1 MEYDLISFTNRL
13 IELFVNSPNMP
24 NMGGVYVDKYGRV
37 EEDSKKH
44 KNRPQPRDLKSQI
57 TNCMISTQFSGEDM
71 RTFDLGSETMERYF
85 PYYHILQQAP
95 VIRKKGKASK
105 QTKGSQTFVKSYAKK
120 DYEIV
125 RWNGKTFTKE
135 YEKNVRGSRARKKV
149 SQWNEPRT
157 RFLYANANSYKNE
170 HYGYIDIINDEV
182 ANLLAKEYGMK
193 LMRKKDTGYAE
204 EYGMQYGLT
213 EEEVLDIFSSFEES
227 EE

>member
-13 IELFVNSPNMP
+13 IELFGQSKYMP
-24 NMGGVYVDKYGRV
+24 DMGGFYVDKNGHTQKDDV
-37 EEDSKKH
+37 KHSK
-44 KNRPQPRDLKSQI
+44 RPIPRDLRTQI
-57 TNCMISTQFSGEDM
+57 TNCMISTKVGSEDM
-71 RTFDLGSETMERYF
+71 TTFDLGSEIMEQYF

-95 VIRKKGKASK
+95 AIRKRGKATRSS
-105 QTKGSQTFVKSYAKK
+105 KGSQTFVKSYAKK

-135 YEKNVRGSRARKKV
+135 YEKNVRGSRAKTNV
-149 SQWNEPRT
+149 SKWNSSRT
-157 RFLYANANSYKNE
+157 YFMNE
-170 HYGYIDIINDEV
+170 SAAQYRNIHYGYIDSINDEV
-182 ANLLAKEYGMK
+182 ANLLANEFGMK

-213 EEEVLDIFSSFEES
+213 EEEVLDIFSSFDES